1 MGMSAVSKEKSAMSA
16 QFCESPNH
24 FSSSFTPHLASF
36 YLLVAQVAF
45 KSVAGTGQENPTA
58 NSSEKIRN
66 VS

>member
-1 MGMSAVSKEKSAMSA
+1 MSA
-16 QFCESPNH
+16 QYYESPNH
-24 FSSSFTPHLASF
+24 FSNSFTPHLASF

-45 KSVAGTGQENPTA
+45 KSVARTGQEDPTA

>member
-1 MGMSAVSKEKSAMSA
+1 MSA
-16 QFCESPNH
+16 QYCESPNH

-36 YLLVAQVAF
+36 HLLVAQVAF

-58 NSSEKIRN
+58 NSSEKIKN

>member
-1 MGMSAVSKEKSAMSA
+1 MGASLLALAKSIY
-16 QFCESPNH
+16 
-24 FSSSFTPHLASF
+24 